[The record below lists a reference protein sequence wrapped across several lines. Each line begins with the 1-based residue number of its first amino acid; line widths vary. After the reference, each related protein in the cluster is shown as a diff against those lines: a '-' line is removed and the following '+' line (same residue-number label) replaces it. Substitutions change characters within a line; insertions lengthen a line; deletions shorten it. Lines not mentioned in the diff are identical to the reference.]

1 MDRGVKGGDGGCLGV
16 DYECEGIERG
26 VVMGRT
32 HTRRTHAGLVNL
44 GTGALN
50 QGAWQG
56 QGGGLSGG
64 DVSFWGE
71 MEGKMM
77 ICGRACGNHPT
88 TLTASWWAGYSG
100 REGGGWGKQWAEPR
114 WSLEETGKGGEGSGF
129 FL

>member
-1 MDRGVKGGDGGCLGV
+1 
-16 DYECEGIERG
+16 
-26 VVMGRT
+26 MGRT

-64 DVSFWGE
+64 GVLFWGG

-77 ICGRACGNHPT
+77 ICGKVCGNHPT

-100 REGGGWGKQWAEPR
+100 REGGGVGRTRAEPR